1 MFLSKI
7 PNVDMLLDNMKNYVF
22 MVFHFKYC
30 ISDIYIRIKEGSILI
45 PRHLKSQLM
54 IMKISYAIFL
64 IVLIIDLGQYCT
76 TKER

>member
-45 PRHLKSQLM
+45 SGSATSKKSTDHENLLCYFFN
-54 IMKISYAIFL
+54 ST
-64 IVLIIDLGQYCT
+64 DH
-76 TKER
+76 